1 MIKDWVNPFIS
12 FRARLLIFVTIIVLA
27 TIAALYYINRH
38 LEERIAGLVAEHIKS
53 ISVSVDL
60 AQSSF
65 PKGEY
70 IHDLLREDGRIT
82 VGIEEDHIIHKIMV
96 VDANNRVIDSA
107 ESGDKG
113 KTQEEA
119 LGDLKLSDPAN
130 PRPVNNADGRDPE
143 LALTY
148 PVETDLGKRK
158 VVIVVS
164 PHRLGEIVREESQE
178 RLMTIAGLSLLLI
191 LIIALVSWRF
201 TRPIQELSS
210 AAIRVSSGDF
220 DFSVPA
226 TQRDEMGALARAFNE
241 MLAGLRSKREL
252 EERLQRAER
261 SALTGRIAAGIA
273 HEIRN
278 PLSFINLTIDFM
290 RDKFSPAAEA
300 ARAEY
305 SKLCDS
311 VKDEIGRLNRMVSD
325 FLSYGRPA
333 RLKLREINARELI
346 EEVVSLVRAQ
356 ADQQSVSLSV
366 KEEGEEEAGDDNQAY
381 DNHFKGDAEQL
392 KTCFSNLAINAVQAM
407 PHGGELAITLRPH
420 PTNIHIEFA
429 DTGPGI
435 APEAL
440 DQIFEPYFSTKE
452 TGIGLGLA
460 LTKKLIEDHSGQILV
475 SSKVGAGTTFTVI
488 LPREPADHEAEHDVG
503 GTEVRFLKNGTK

>member
-1 MIKDWVNPFIS
+1 MIKDWINPFIS

-27 TIAALYYINRH
+27 TIAAIYYINRR
-38 LEERIAGLVAEHIKS
+38 LEQRVTGLVAEHIKA

-65 PKGEY
+65 PSGKY
-70 IHDLLREDGRIT
+70 IHDLLSKDGRIT
-82 VGIEEDHIIHKIMV
+82 VGMEESHIIHKIVV
-96 VDANNRVIDSA
+96 VDADNRIFDSA
-107 ESGDKG
+107 NPDDIG
-113 KTQEEA
+113 KTSKEV
-119 LGDLKLSDPAN
+119 LGDLMPLNPVKIRPA
-130 PRPVNNADGRDPE
+130 ADTNGREPE

-148 PVETDLGKRK
+148 PVETDRGKRNI
-158 VVIVVS
+158 VIIVS
-164 PHRLGEIVREESQE
+164 PHLLSEIVREESRE
-178 RLMTIAGLSLLLI
+178 RLTAIVGLSLLLI

-201 TRPIQELSS
+201 TRPIQELSN

-226 TQRDEMGALARAFNE
+226 TQRDEVGALTRAFNE

-252 EERLQRAER
+252 EEKLQRAER

-290 RDKFSPAAEA
+290 RDKFAPTAEA
-300 ARAEY
+300 ARADY
-305 SKLCDS
+305 TKLCDS
-311 VKDEIGRLNRMVSD
+311 VKDEIARLNRMVSD

-333 RLKLREINARELI
+333 RLRLREINAREMV

-356 ADQQSVSLSV
+356 ADQQGVSLSV
-366 KEEGEEEAGDDNQAY
+366 LEEPSDDGAAATAY
-381 DNHFKGDAEQL
+381 FQGDAEQL

-407 PHGGELAITLRPH
+407 ADGGALKITLRPQK
-420 PTNIHIEFA
+420 NNIEFEVA

-440 DQIFEPYFSTKE
+440 GQIFEPYFSTKE

-460 LTKKLIEDHSGQILV
+460 LTRKLIEDHGGQIMV
-475 SSKVGAGTTFTVI
+475 NSEVGFGTTFTVI
-488 LPREPADHEAEHDVG
+488 LPREAAESPHPSSLPQPSLN
-503 GTEVRFLKNGTK
+503 FAQS

>member
-1 MIKDWVNPFIS
+1 MIKDWFNPFIS
-12 FRARLLIFVTIIVLA
+12 FRARILIFVTIIVLT
-27 TIAALYYINRH
+27 TIAAIYYINRH
-38 LEERIAGLVAEHIKS
+38 LEQRIAGLVAEHIKA

-65 PKGEY
+65 PRGEY
-70 IHDLLREDGRIT
+70 IHDLLKEDGRIT
-82 VGIEEDHIIHKIMV
+82 VGIEENHIIHKIMV
-96 VDANNRVIDSA
+96 VDSDNRVIDSA

-119 LGDLKLSDPAN
+119 LGALKLSDPAN
-130 PRPVNNADGRDPE
+130 TRPVNNADGRDPE

-148 PVETDLGKRK
+148 PVETNLGKRK
-158 VVIVVS
+158 VVIVIS

-178 RLMTIAGLSLLLI
+178 RLMAIVGLSLLLI
-191 LIIALVSWRF
+191 LIIALVSLRF
-201 TRPIQELSS
+201 TRPIQELSN
-210 AAIRVSSGDF
+210 AALRASSGDF
-220 DFSVPA
+220 DFTVPV

-252 EERLQRAER
+252 EEKLQRAER
-261 SALTGRIAAGIA
+261 SALTGRIASGIA

-290 RDKFSPAAEA
+290 RDKFAPAAEA
-300 ARAEY
+300 ARADY
-305 SKLCDS
+305 TKLCDS

-333 RLKLREINARELI
+333 RLRLREINAREMV
-346 EEVVSLVRAQ
+346 EEVLSLVRAQ
-356 ADQQSVSLSV
+356 ADQQGVSLSV
-366 KEEGEEEAGDDNQAY
+366 VEESGNGGATPDACFQ
-381 DNHFKGDAEQL
+381 GDAEQL

-407 PHGGELAITLRPH
+407 ANGGALKITLRPRKNVI
-420 PTNIHIEFA
+420 TFEVA

-440 DQIFEPYFSTKE
+440 EQIFEPYFSTKE

-460 LTKKLIEDHSGQILV
+460 LTRKLIEDHGGQITAN
-475 SSKVGAGTTFTVI
+475 SEVGAGATFTVT
-488 LPREPADHEAEHDVG
+488 LPHKPVTGALQAP
-503 GTEVRFLKNGTK
+503 TAS

>member
-1 MIKDWVNPFIS
+1 MIKDWFNPFIS

-27 TIAALYYINRH
+27 TIAAIYYINRH
-38 LEERIAGLVAEHIKS
+38 LEQRIAGLVAEHIKA

-82 VGIEEDHIIHKIMV
+82 VGIEENHIIHKIMV

-201 TRPIQELSS
+201 TRPIQELSN
-210 AAIRVSSGDF
+210 AAWRVSSGDF

-278 PLSFINLTIDFM
+278 PLSFINLTMDFM
-290 RDKFSPAAEA
+290 RDKFSPTAEA

-305 SKLCDS
+305 AKLCDS

-356 ADQQSVSLSV
+356 AEQQSVSLSI
-366 KEEGEEEAGDDNQAY
+366 EEEASENNEVY

-407 PHGGELAITLRPH
+407 VDGGALKLTLRPQK
-420 PTNIHIEFA
+420 NDIRFEVA

-440 DQIFEPYFSTKE
+440 GQIFEPYFSTKE

-460 LTKKLIEDHSGQILV
+460 LTKKLIEDHGGQILV
-475 SSKVGAGTTFTVI
+475 SSEVGAGTTFTVI
-488 LPREPADHEAEHDVG
+488 LPREPAENPQAAPLSQVMMQS
-503 GTEVRFLKNGTK
+503 R

>member
-1 MIKDWVNPFIS
+1 MIKDWVNPFVS
-12 FRARLLIFVTIIVLA
+12 FRARILIFVTIIVLT
-27 TIAALYYINRH
+27 TIGAIYYINRR
-38 LEERIAGLVAEHIKS
+38 LEGRIAGLVTEHIKA

-70 IHDLLREDGRIT
+70 IHDLLGEDGRIT
-82 VGIEEDHIIHKIMV
+82 VGMEENHIIHKIMV

-119 LGDLKLSDPAN
+119 LGGLVLSDPAN
-130 PRPVNNADGRDPE
+130 IRPGANASGRDPE

-158 VVIVVS
+158 VVIVIS
-164 PHRLGEIVREESQE
+164 PHLLGEIVREESQE
-178 RLMTIAGLSLLLI
+178 RLIAIVGLSLLLI

-201 TRPIQELSS
+201 TRPIQELSD
-210 AAIRVSSGDF
+210 AALRVSSGDF

-241 MLAGLRSKREL
+241 MLAGLRVKRGL

-261 SALTGRIAAGIA
+261 SALTGRIASGIA

-278 PLSFINLTIDFM
+278 PLSFINLTMDFM
-290 RDKFSPAAEA
+290 RDKFAPASEA
-300 ARAEY
+300 ARADY
-305 SKLCDS
+305 TKLCDS
-311 VKDEIGRLNRMVSD
+311 VKEEIARLNRMVSD

-333 RLKLREINARELI
+333 RLRLREINARGLI
-346 EEVVSLVRAQ
+346 EEVMSLVRAK
-356 ADQQSVSLSV
+356 ADQQGVSLSV
-366 KEEGEEEAGDDNQAY
+366 EEKACDNGAT
-381 DNHFKGDAEQL
+381 DNIHFRGDAEQL

-407 PHGGELAITLRPH
+407 ADGGALKFTLRPRK
-420 PTNIHIEFA
+420 NDLQFEVA
-429 DTGPGI
+429 DSGPGI

-440 DQIFEPYFSTKE
+440 EQIFEPYFSTKE

-460 LTKKLIEDHSGQILV
+460 LTRKLIEDHGGQITV
-475 SSKVGAGTTFTVI
+475 SSEAGAGATFTVI
-488 LPREPADHEAEHDVG
+488 LPREPAPEQQAAFSPQPALN
-503 GTEVRFLKNGTK
+503 TT

>member
-1 MIKDWVNPFIS
+1 MIKDWLNPFIS
-12 FRARLLIFVTIIVLA
+12 FRARLLIFVTIIVLT
-27 TIAALYYINRH
+27 TIVAIYYINRH
-38 LEERIAGLVAEHIKS
+38 LEGRIAGLVAEHIKA

-82 VGIEEDHIIHKIMV
+82 VGIEEDHIIHKILV

-130 PRPVNNADGRDPE
+130 TSPVNNADWRDPE

-164 PHRLGEIVREESQE
+164 PHRLGEIVREESRE
-178 RLMTIAGLSLLLI
+178 RLMAIAGLSLLLI

-201 TRPIQELSS
+201 TRPIQELSD
-210 AAIRVSSGDF
+210 AARRVSSGDF

-226 TQRDEMGALARAFNE
+226 TQRNEMGALARAFNE
-241 MLAGLRSKREL
+241 MLAGLRSKRGL
-252 EERLQRAER
+252 EEKLLRAER

-290 RDKFSPAAEA
+290 RDKFPPAAEA
-300 ARAEY
+300 ARGEY
-305 SKLCDS
+305 TKLCDS
-311 VKDEIGRLNRMVSD
+311 IKDEIGRLNRMVSD

-346 EEVVSLVRAQ
+346 EEVMSLVRAQ
-356 ADQQSVSLSV
+356 ADQQGVSLKV
-366 KEEGEEEAGDDNQAY
+366 EEEVGDDGQKH
-381 DNHFKGDAEQL
+381 DTHFQGDAEQL
-392 KTCFSNLAINAVQAM
+392 KTCFSNLAINAAQAM
-407 PHGGELAITLRPH
+407 ADGGALKFRLWPQENDILFEVT
-420 PTNIHIEFA
+420 

-440 DQIFEPYFSTKE
+440 GQIFEPYFSTKE
-452 TGIGLGLA
+452 TGIG
-460 LTKKLIEDHSGQILV
+460 
-475 SSKVGAGTTFTVI
+475 
-488 LPREPADHEAEHDVG
+488 
-503 GTEVRFLKNGTK
+503 